1 MKQIRIGKLNIRLK
15 YKFKFS
21 FCVNDKV
28 KKKQLKNNI
37 ETIFLLELFSKII
50 ANDFIPNFLSSF
62 ISWNA

>member
-28 KKKQLKNNI
+28 KKNN
-37 ETIFLLELFSKII
+37 LKII
-50 ANDFIPNFLSSF
+50 LKQYFYWSCSLK
-62 ISWNA
+62 